1 MSHNGNPYRSSIP
14 SRFVSRASVIRPHA
28 TQSDGYGPSRYVTVA
43 EHYALLSWTYYL
55 SVAQAIE
62 RRARS
67 RLTHSSVTSFV
78 GTNSKHGKHHS
89 DVCSY
94 SHTTVQDP
102 DFVSRT
108 PGFNT
113 QPSFSNPFG
122 PAFGPQ
128 STFTTPQENSGSSG
142 HIGPYGSIPLPSTFW
157 PPRFAGAVH
166 KKFSAAPGEDS
177 TLDQP
182 RHTMH
187 DLFVSSERAVA
198 SYATPIHNQCGS
210 HADVAM
216 STSDHPDVNHFFAA
230 MNQHTSAACSV
241 PDSGFRAQAPGPV
254 PPSAGIGDPA
264 LFNSNLIHP
273 TASSSQEWTDSVG
286 ATAFSPTSS
295 HTSTSTQVAP
305 LAQNHPT
312 FICYVDGCGFRVFVD
327 LPTLRDH
334 LAVFH
339 GCPTP
344 QSGQPW
350 KCRWSGCVCK
360 LTACKGHMQGTHG
373 AHVVD
378 LAKHIW
384 EHHLNFQDACPKCGE
399 VGWVPGYSKN
409 RHEKKCAGRKPARC
423 RTCCV
428 LFDSE
433 AALAGHLALD
443 RCPRRAGAVASS

>member
-166 KKFSAAPGEDS
+166 KKFSAAPGEDW
-177 TLDQP
+177 TLDRP

-198 SYATPIHNQCGS
+198 SYATPTHNQCGS

-216 STSDHPDVNHFFAA
+216 STSDHPDVNHVFAA

-241 PDSGFRAQAPGPV
+241 ADNGFGAQPSGPIS
-254 PPSAGIGDPA
+254 PSTGTVDLA
-264 LFNSNLIHP
+264 LFNSNLTHP
-273 TASSSQEWTDSVG
+273 TGLSSQEWTDLMG
-286 ATAFSPTSS
+286 ATSTHA
-295 HTSTSTQVAP
+295 STSTQVAS
-305 LAQNHPT
+305 LAQGHPT
-312 FICYVDGCGFRVFVD
+312 FICCVDGCGSHIFVN
-327 LPTLRDH
+327 LSSLREH
-334 LAVFH
+334 LDVFH
-339 GCPTP
+339 VVPY
-344 QSGQPW
+344 SKHSL
-350 KCRWSGCVCK
+350 KCRWVGCVCK
-360 LTACKGHMQGTHG
+360 VTACKGHIQG
-373 AHVVD
+373 AHGVHVGD
-378 LAKHIW
+378 MAKHIW
-384 EHHLNFQDACPKCGE
+384 EHHLNFRDACPKCGE
-399 VGWVPGYSKN
+399 VGWVPGFSKN
-409 RHEKKCAGRKPARC
+409 RHEKKCAGRKLARC
-423 RTCCV
+423 RACCV

-443 RCPRRAGAVASS
+443 RCPQRAGAVASS